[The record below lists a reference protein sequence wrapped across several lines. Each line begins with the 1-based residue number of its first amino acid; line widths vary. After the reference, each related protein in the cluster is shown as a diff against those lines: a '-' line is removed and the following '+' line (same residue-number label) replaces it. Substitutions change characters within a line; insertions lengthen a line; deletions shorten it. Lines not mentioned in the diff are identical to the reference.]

1 MLRKVAA
8 VLLLSLTAL
17 AARAAD
23 LSIGLAFEITTMDP
37 HFANIGPN
45 TITSQH
51 MFDGLV
57 NPQRSSVKM
66 KPALAESWKAIDDVT
81 WEFKLRKGVKFHDGS
96 EMTAEDVIY
105 SYDRPGT
112 ITNSPSPFTLYTK
125 VITEKIMVDK
135 YTVRFKT
142 AAPYALMISA
152 VSNIFIVSKKATQG
166 LSTDDFNTGKG
177 LIGTGPYKFVRF
189 LRGDRVEMVRNEN
202 YWGEKAPW
210 EKVTLRMMTTPSARV
225 AALLAGDV
233 NAIEGVPPADL
244 ARLKASPDV
253 KLFDIVSNRLIYLQV
268 DSGRDESPFV
278 TDKAGHPMKTNPLRD
293 ARVRLA
299 ISKAINRQAIVER
312 VMEGNAVAAGQ
323 LLPVGSFGASTKL
336 KVEPFDPNG
345 AKKLLAEAGYPDGF
359 GLTIHSPNN
368 RYVNDEKVL
377 QTIAQ
382 MLSKIGIATKVETM
396 PAAVYFTRQVK
407 RDYSLGMSGWGG
419 GTGDAGNY
427 LRPLMETYNAEKG
440 LGTSNNGRYSNPK
453 LDALIEQGYATIDLG
468 PQEKIWQQATEIG
481 IGDTAVIPLHHQVN
495 IWAARKGYAYYP
507 RTDERTLAMEF
518 YPTNK

>member
-1 MLRKVAA
+1 
-8 VLLLSLTAL
+8 
-17 AARAAD
+17 
-23 LSIGLAFEITTMDP
+23 
-37 HFANIGPN
+37 
-45 TITSQH
+45 
-51 MFDGLV
+51 
-57 NPQRSSVKM
+57 
-66 KPALAESWKAIDDVT
+66 
-81 WEFKLRKGVKFHDGS
+81 
-96 EMTAEDVIY
+96 
-105 SYDRPGT
+105 
-112 ITNSPSPFTLYTK
+112 
-125 VITEKIMVDK
+125 
-135 YTVRFKT
+135 
-142 AAPYALMISA
+142 
-152 VSNIFIVSKKATQG
+152 
-166 LSTDDFNTGKG
+166 